1 MAASLF
7 EKTQEVMPPA
17 QRVRTT
23 RTESTRRRD
32 DGGQDGE
39 PRRLNEVGEGPV
51 SQLGWRGQQLA
62 KRIQQLAKQRPRH
75 GDQGESRQGR
85 LIHVAG
91 AVELVAGEVEHL
103 APARGQLEPSADQQ
117 PNADE
122 QGKAEPGAR
131 CGGHRQ
137 RRRADGGRA
146 YCNRCAEG

>member
-91 AVELVAGEVEHL
+91 AVELVAGAVND
-103 APARGQLEPSADQQ
+103 AA
-117 PNADE
+117 
-122 QGKAEPGAR
+122 K
-131 CGGHRQ
+131 
-137 RRRADGGRA
+137 RADRVGQRISRVAGGVQNISETTDQAVKRM
-146 YCNRCAEG
+146 